1 MKIAAIVLAA
11 GTASRY
17 RAADPSMPTKLVAKL
32 DGVPLVRLVAESA
45 VASRAA
51 PVVAVTGHAEDAV
64 RSALDGLPLTFV
76 SNVDFASGMAS
87 SLRAGLAA
95 LPPDCNGALVL
106 LADMP
111 GVTAALL
118 DLLIHTFEAGDGAEA
133 VVPVH
138 GGRRGNPALL
148 GRALFAAALRLTGDE
163 GARRLLAQAR
173 VVELPLES
181 DAVLLDIDEPTTLS
195 NLDWSRP

>member
-17 RAADPSMPTKLVAKL
+17 RAADPSLETKLVAQL
-32 DGVPLVRLVAESA
+32 GGVPLVRLVAESA
-45 VASRAA
+45 VASHAA
-51 PVVAVTGHAEDAV
+51 PVVVVTGHAEDAV

-76 SNVDFASGMAS
+76 SNADFASGMAS

-118 DLLIHTFEAGDGAEA
+118 DLLIHTFEAGDGIDA

-138 GGRRGNPALL
+138 RGRRGNPALL

-181 DAVLLDIDEPTTLS
+181 DAVLFDVDEPTTLS
-195 NLDWSRP
+195 NLDRSRP